1 MTTQGHG
8 EYLFNLPIRPLC
20 SSKSQAR
27 FLFVF
32 RQNSLDYCNAKTT
45 FSKMVEIVRNPE
57 KQMNEM
63 SDHIAGGGCNDFNE
77 YQHCTGIIKGLAV
90 AERELLDLNS
100 RIEDA

>member
-1 MTTQGHG
+1 MTDRLAVNAL
-8 EYLFNLPIRPLC
+8 ESLRDEIR
-20 SSKSQAR
+20 
-27 FLFVF
+27 
-32 RQNSLDYCNAKTT
+32 
-45 FSKMVEIVRNPE
+45 

-100 RIEDA
+100 RIEGE